1 MESMKNKNKTFPI
14 KREKPHR
21 PPETSKHMPWVLL
34 FFVLF
39 SLISSLN
46 LDVARAEKPARES
59 FTDNEEIKPGVSL
72 TAEESAWLDEHPG
85 IRIGLPEGLVPYVME
100 NHQGNQVGILVD
112 FKDELNRALKTNF
125 VLKTMPSS
133 RIFEMSGNKDI
144 DVIYAVEPRKAEQED
159 LMPTDVW
166 AIGYPALY
174 ARKGSSIKTPDDMA
188 GKTIVLRPN
197 TVWDKEIVRPYASTA
212 KIVYAETPLDA
223 MRMVINE
230 EADLYLGLTS
240 HMHAVTRYRLFGIS
254 QAYVFQ
260 ETQVPFVMGV
270 RPDWPMLVS
279 ILNKGL
285 AHIGREGLGKI
296 VKKWIKADEREI
308 GIKLSDEEQAWLAQ
322 NHTVRARV
330 GNFPPYMIFNEE
342 EITGIVIDYLNLI
355 AQRSGVRFEFV
366 SETRSWQEALKS
378 LMNLRGPDLMTSLSP
393 MAEREP
399 YMDFSEPYMISPRM
413 LFTRTDAEFISR
425 IDDLSGRTL
434 AVPYGT
440 LVHKRI
446 EKEYPDIGLLVYD
459 TDLKSIE
466 AVSTGRA
473 DAYIGNLINTS
484 YEILLRGFTNL
495 KVAAPTPFGDDL
507 YTFGIRRD
515 WPELSSIINKALN
528 TITPAEKM
536 AIRKRYLTIK
546 YEHGISIK
554 DVLKWGLGLGGGAFL
569 IILLIVSWNRSL
581 ATKVRERTVDLDGI
595 NKSLEYEIG
604 ERKEKEQQ
612 LEEYQ
617 HRLKALAS
625 QLTLAEERE
634 RRSLAADLHDHVGHS
649 LALARMQLN
658 GILDAQS
665 EVERNMLVKDISHIL
680 LKSLQDTR
688 SLIFELSSPTLNEIG
703 LGAAISEWLEER
715 VEKKYGLKTE
725 FVDEIDERLRKTL
738 EDNVRAVL
746 FRNVREL
753 LTNVIKHAKA
763 GNVSVH
769 LKSEDRLMNV
779 IVEDDGVGFDPQA
792 APPEGEEKRGYG
804 LFSIRERMADMEG
817 SFDIQS
823 EPGKGCRAVLTVPV
837 EKSEGA
843 E

>member
-1 MESMKNKNKTFPI
+1 M
-14 KREKPHR
+14 
-21 PPETSKHMPWVLL
+21 L
-34 FFVLF
+34 FIALSLF
-39 SLISSLN
+39 ILI
-46 LDVARAEKPARES
+46 
-59 FTDNEEIKPGVSL
+59 L
-72 TAEESAWLDEHPG
+72 TAVVVHAKETVTLTIEERTWLDEHPG

-144 DVIYAVEPRKAEQED
+144 DVIYAVEPQKAEQEE
-159 LMPTDVW
+159 LLQTDVW

-212 KIVYAETPLDA
+212 EIVYAETPLDA
-223 MRMVINE
+223 MRMVISE

-296 VKKWIKADEREI
+296 VKKWITADEKEM
-308 GIKLSDEEQAWLAQ
+308 GLKLTPEERAWLSK
-322 NHTVRARV
+322 NHTVRVRV
-330 GNFPPYMIFNEE
+330 VDFPPFIIAKEGEE
-342 EITGIVIDYLNLI
+342 PSGIAIDYLHLI
-355 AQRSGVRFEFV
+355 AELSGIRFLYEF
-366 SETRSWQEALKS
+366 STLPFAEALERLK
-378 LMNLRGPDLMTSLSP
+378 NRKGPDLILTMMRTP
-393 MAEREP
+393 ERERSIS
-399 YMDFSEPYMISPRM
+399 FSKNYLGNPRVI
-413 LFTRTDAEFISR
+413 FARADTEFIYG
-425 IDDLSGRTL
+425 IGDLIGKKI
-434 AVPYGT
+434 AVPRGT
-440 LVHKRI
+440 VVHREI
-446 EKEYPDIGLLVYD
+446 EKKYPGVGLQLFD
-459 TDLKSIE
+459 TDLE
-466 AVSTGRA
+466 ALEGVATGKA
-473 DAYIGNLINTS
+473 DAYIGNLTLGS
-484 YEILLRGFTNL
+484 YIILKMGLTNL
-495 KVAAPTPFGDDL
+495 KVAAPTDLKDHIFSFGV
-507 YTFGIRRD
+507 RKD
-515 WPELSSIINKALN
+515 WPELSSIIDKGLDSM
-528 TITPAEKM
+528 TPKDRL
-536 AIRKRYLTIK
+536 AIRNKYMSVR
-546 YEHGISIK
+546 YEHGIRLAY
-554 DVLKWGLGLGGGAFL
+554 VLKWALGAGGGAFV
-569 IILLIVSWNRSL
+569 IFLLFVFWNRSL
-581 ATKVRERTVDLDGI
+581 ATKVRERTADLDGI

-604 ERKEKEQQ
+604 ERKEKERQ

-715 VEKKYGLKTE
+715 VEKRYGLKTE

-769 LKSEDRLMNV
+769 LKSEDLLVNV

-792 APPEGEEKRGYG
+792 ATETKDDKVGYG
-804 LFSIRERMADMEG
+804 LFSIQERMADMGG
-817 SFDIQS
+817 SFDIHS

-837 EKSEGA
+837 EKSEGV